1 LKADNIFIT
10 SDNELKIGD
19 FGVSKVMSE
28 TLDMGKT
35 KIGTPNIMAPEI
47 ISNQKYNQKSDIWSL
62 GCVIYKMMTFK
73 YPYEA

>member
-1 LKADNIFIT
+1 
-10 SDNELKIGD
+10 
-19 FGVSKVMSE
+19 
-28 TLDMGKT
+28 MGKT
-35 KIGTPNIMAPEI
+35 KIGTPNIMAPEM